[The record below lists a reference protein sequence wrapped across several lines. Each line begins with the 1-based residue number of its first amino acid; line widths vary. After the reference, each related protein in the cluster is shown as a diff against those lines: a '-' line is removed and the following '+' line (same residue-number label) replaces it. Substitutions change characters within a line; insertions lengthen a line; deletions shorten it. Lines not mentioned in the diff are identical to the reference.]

1 VRLAVRLRQRKFG
14 SRLLFKLAGIF
25 ALVGVLPGAL
35 IYTVSYQFVSRS
47 VEAWFDAGVERA
59 LDAGLALGKG
69 TLQALSA
76 DLVSKTRNAA
86 DRLAESTEPEL
97 LVLERLR
104 EQLGARQVALVS
116 ANGQVLS
123 NASTST
129 ALGLERPAAGLL
141 REARL
146 NQSASQIE
154 GLEDDVG
161 SAESAPQAQV
171 RALARLPDT
180 HLSLSQREDR
190 YLMVVQPL
198 PRALTSNALI
208 VQAAYR
214 EYQQRHI
221 ARDGLRRM
229 YIGTLTLSMVL
240 SVLGAVVLAVLLGN
254 QLARPLLLL
263 AEGMRQVAAGDLGAK
278 PVFTSRDE
286 IGELTRTF
294 ADMTEQLG
302 SARSQA
308 ERSMKQLDG
317 ARARLQTILD
327 SLTAGVIMFDRAQA
341 IDTVNPGPPASCAR
355 PVGLCRPVA
364 ERRGGPGRLRRGH
377 LAPLRPA
384 GNSPGP
390 ASATTGRN
398 PSSCRWARPS
408 SPCWCAAPS
417 CPGARAWWCSTTSP
431 SWCRPSAARPG
442 ARWRAAWP
450 TRSRTRSRPSSS
462 RPSACSSS
470 SRPSSRAPTRPCS
483 SARWPPSW
491 PRCRP

>member
-1 VRLAVRLRQRKFG
+1 MC
-14 SRLLFKLAGIF
+14 S
-25 ALVGVLPGAL
+25 
-35 IYTVSYQFVSRS
+35 S
-47 VEAWFDAGVERA
+47 
-59 LDAGLALGKG
+59 
-69 TLQALSA
+69 
-76 DLVSKTRNAA
+76 DL
-86 DRLAESTEPEL
+86 
-97 LVLERLR
+97 
-104 EQLGARQVALVS
+104 
-116 ANGQVLS
+116 
-123 NASTST
+123 
-129 ALGLERPAAGLL
+129 LL

-154 GLEDDVG
+154 GLEDDVS
-161 SAESAPQAQV
+161 SAESAPQAQL

-180 HLSLSQREDR
+180 HFSLSQREDR

-327 SLTAGVIMFDRAQA
+327 SLTAEIGRAH
-341 IDTVNPGPPASCAR
+341 V
-355 PVGLCRPVA
+355 
-364 ERRGGPGRLRRGH
+364 
-377 LAPLRPA
+377 
-384 GNSPGP
+384 
-390 ASATTGRN
+390 
-398 PSSCRWARPS
+398 
-408 SPCWCAAPS
+408 
-417 CPGARAWWCSTTSP
+417 
-431 SWCRPSAARPG
+431 
-442 ARWRAAWP
+442 
-450 TRSRTRSRPSSS
+450 
-462 RPSACSSS
+462 
-470 SRPSSRAPTRPCS
+470 
-483 SARWPPSW
+483 
-491 PRCRP
+491 